1 MHSTAGISAHA
12 AIIRAIGLVFVLAC
26 LPLLSGCGA
35 SASGASGVGYVTE
48 LDTTHGLASGSPV
61 TYGAKTVGSVTG
73 LGWKLNGDSKVNFEV
88 QNDYATRVHEDSIM
102 VLHAD
107 TGPPAL
113 DLYSPN
119 PSSPVA
125 APGAKIDGAS
135 SQGELSAM
143 LAARGL
149 SSILGAAG
157 ALSSAPSAPGSSP
170 TSPAM
175 TLDQIQRQLA
185 AVQAQAAANGSAN
198 TAATAAQ
205 LRSLNQ
211 QVEAL
216 RQEIIKQGTSPQ
228 AQQLRDQIDQLAHT
242 LTTPIAPPP
251 PGASSTLV
259 TPRVY

>member
-1 MHSTAGISAHA
+1 MS
-12 AIIRAIGLVFVLAC
+12 
-26 LPLLSGCGA
+26 
-35 SASGASGVGYVTE
+35 YVTE

-61 TYGAKTVGSVTG
+61 TYGGTTVGSVSG
-73 LGWKLNGDSKVNFEV
+73 LGWKLNGDSKIDFEV
-88 QNDYATRVHEDSIM
+88 QDDYATRVHQDSIM

-119 PSSPVA
+119 PNSPVA

-157 ALSSAPSAPGSSP
+157 ALSSVPSAPGALP

-175 TLDQIQRQLA
+175 TLDQLQRQLA
-185 AVQAQAAANGSAN
+185 AVQAQAAANGPVN

-205 LRSLNQ
+205 LHSLNQ
-211 QVEAL
+211 QVQTL
-216 RQEIIKQGTSPQ
+216 QQEMIKQGTSPQ
-228 AQQLRDQIDQLAHT
+228 AQQLRDEIDQLAHT
-242 LTTPIAPPP
+242 LTTPMTPPP

-259 TPRVY
+259 APRVY